1 MKTRQLLVVL
11 LAAAGISACAS
22 LKTPTLAV
30 EKVEKPKLGI
40 TGAKLNVVFAVRN
53 PNPEDLVV
61 EKMEF
66 ELKLNG
72 NRVGRGYVT
81 ETVRLPGFGRERV
94 RSEVDVSW
102 LALPGAV
109 KEAVEDDRAKAEVRG
124 HFYVRQGNGDTKKLA
139 FSSSAQAD
147 LNRRD

>member
-1 MKTRQLLVVL
+1 MRFRQLVLV
-11 LAAAGISACAS
+11 AGAVGLSACAT
-22 LKTPTLAV
+22 LKTPTLTV

-40 TGAKLNVVFAVRN
+40 TGAKVSVYFAVRN
-53 PNPEDLVV
+53 PNPDELVV

-66 ELKLNG
+66 ELRLNG
-72 NRVGRGYVT
+72 NRVGRGYVA
-81 ETVRLPGFGRERV
+81 ESVRLPGFGRERV

-109 KEAVEDDRAKAEVRG
+109 KEAVDDDHAKAEVQG
-124 HFYVRQGNGDTKKLA
+124 HFYVRQGDGGLKKLA
-139 FSSSAQAD
+139 FSSSAEAD

>member
-1 MKTRQLLVVL
+1 MKTRQLVAVL
-11 LAAAGISACAS
+11 LAAAGTAACAS

-30 EKVEKPKLGI
+30 EKVEKPRLGI

-61 EKMEF
+61 EKMDF

-81 ETVRLPGFGRERV
+81 ETVRLAGFGRERV

-124 HFYVRQGNGDTKKLA
+124 HFYVRQDNGNTKKLA